1 METQMDLT
9 KKRILVTGGAGF
21 LGKYVV
27 EALKSRNCSE
37 VFVPEHR
44 QYDLTKSD
52 IIKEV
57 FKLSKPDVVIHMAAV
72 LGGIGAHLNTQ
83 GQFLYG
89 NLVMGLEMM
98 EQSRDKVE
106 KYVSIGTACS
116 YPEFAPVPLRA
127 ESMWDGFPNEVTAP
141 YGIAKRVML
150 LQGEYYRE
158 QYGLNAVSVIP
169 TSVYGPRDATSI
181 EKSHIIPA
189 QIRNCMEA
197 KRRGRPLTVWGTG
210 KATRDFIYATD
221 CAEAIVR
228 VVERYDKPEPLNLG
242 SGVETPI
249 RDIINMI
256 VEDIGF
262 QGKIIWDA
270 SKPEGNRTRSF
281 DVSKAWEEIG
291 FKVTTPLAEGIKRTI
306 DWYTNE
312 NSDSIY

>member
-1 METQMDLT
+1 MDLS
-9 KKRILVTGGAGF
+9 KKRVLVTGGAGF

-27 EALKSRNCSE
+27 EALQNRGCSE

-44 QYDLTKSD
+44 LYDLTKSET
-52 IIKEV
+52 IKEV
-57 FKLSKPDVVIHMAAV
+57 FTVSKPDVVIHMAAV
-72 LGGIGAHLNTQ
+72 LGGIGAHVNTQ

-89 NLVMGLEMM
+89 NLIMGLEMM
-98 EQSRDKVE
+98 EQSRDRVE

-116 YPEFAPVPLRA
+116 YPEFAPVPLRS
-127 ESMWDGFPNEVTAP
+127 EYLWEGFPNEVTAP

-150 LQGEYYRE
+150 LQGQYYRE
-158 QYGLNAVSVIP
+158 QYGFNAVSVIP

-197 KRRGRPLTVWGTG
+197 KKTGKPLVVWGTG
-210 KATRDFIYATD
+210 KATRDFIYADD

-228 VVERYDKPEPLNLG
+228 VVESYDKPEPLNLG

-249 RDIINMI
+249 REIIDMI
-256 VEDIGF
+256 VEGVGF
-262 QGKIIWDA
+262 KGKIIWDA

-281 DVSKAWEEIG
+281 DVSKAWDEVG
-291 FKVTTPLAEGIKRTI
+291 FKVTTPLSEGIKRTI
-306 DWYTNE
+306 DWYCKEQN
-312 NSDSIY
+312 NG

>member
-1 METQMDLT
+1 MDLS

-27 EALKSRNCSE
+27 EALQSRGCSE

-44 QYDLTKSD
+44 LYDLTKSAT
-52 IIKEV
+52 IKEV

-72 LGGIGAHLNTQ
+72 LGGIGAHVNTQ

-89 NLVMGLEMM
+89 NLIMGLEMM

-127 ESMWDGFPNEVTAP
+127 ESMWNGFPNEVTAP

-189 QIRNCMEA
+189 QIRNCLEA
-197 KRRGRPLTVWGTG
+197 KKNDKPLTVWGTG

-221 CAEAIVR
+221 CAEAIVK
-228 VVERYDKPEPLNLG
+228 VVEKYDKPEPLNLG

-249 RDIINMI
+249 RDIIKMI
-256 VEDIGF
+256 IEDIGF
-262 QGKIIWDA
+262 EGKVIWDA

-281 DVSKAWEEIG
+281 EVIKAWEEIG